1 MYEDVMATRLTPQTP
16 GTPPSPAAL
25 PAEVSSF
32 VGRRGE
38 LAQLAGQLRVTRLVT
53 VTGPGGVGKTR
64 VTLRTAAEVAG
75 QFADG
80 LCLAELA
87 GLRDPEL
94 LPATVAS
101 RLGLP
106 DSETRSQLDAILDY
120 LRRRELLLILDGCE
134 HLVDASA
141 SLVTRL
147 LRETTE
153 VSVIATSRQ
162 PLDVAGEHICQIPPL
177 PVPELGAQ
185 DAGHGDA
192 VELFA
197 QRAAAVVPGFGISD
211 DNRDDVIRLCQRLD
225 GIPLAIELATVR
237 LRAVPLKQLAG
248 RIDDRF
254 RLLTGERR
262 AALPHHR
269 TLRTATQWSYE
280 LCSPAEQLLW
290 TRLSVFAGPF
300 GISAAEQVCAGEP
313 LAPGDILP
321 TLISLVDKSV
331 VLRVAADSPQEPRYR
346 QLDTIREFGI
356 EKLADAGGEA
366 VVRDRH
372 IGRYLAMA
380 RYLGAHLGG
389 EDQTS
394 CYRELLS
401 EHADVRAALNYAF
414 ARPSHDTEAAH
425 LATELYAY
433 WQTSGLLSEGRY
445 WMAKILDRFPS
456 PSPERAW
463 ALVRTGVLANLQG
476 EISDALAAL
485 AEGIPIAEQ
494 LGETMAAGRGY
505 SHRTLALAIAGRPAE
520 AAAAAAKAEQLL
532 AAVEDTGGLISLDI
546 FIGVMHLLA
555 GEPDRTIE
563 RCERGLGRLPGQ
575 SQEKWLQSWLYLLI
589 GLACFALGRLD
600 RSASS
605 VSKALGMK
613 RELDDN
619 VGIACC
625 LEVLAWVAAAQQ
637 RPRRAAWLLGAAGAL
652 RDRAGVRLSG
662 KPQME
667 ELHRQVDKQV
677 SDALSAEQYA
687 VLHRRGARCPLETVV
702 KAAMGGEDDL
712 RTPRAGDRQAAA
724 STLTER
730 QQQIAV
736 LVTEGLSNKDIAE
749 RLVISK
755 RTVDSHIE
763 HILAKLGVSSRIQV
777 AAWVRAG
784 PPPAARDGRD
794 QAPDRD

>member
-1 MYEDVMATRLTPQTP
+1 MATRLNRQTP
-16 GTPPSPAAL
+16 RTPRRSAAL

-32 VGRRGE
+32 VGRRRE
-38 LAQLAGQLRVTRLVT
+38 LAQLASQLRAARLVT

-64 VTLRTAAEVAG
+64 VTLRAAAECAG

-87 GLRDPEL
+87 GLREPEL
-94 LPATVAS
+94 LPLTVAS

-106 DSETRSQLDAILDY
+106 DQDTRSQLDAILDY
-120 LRRRELLLILDGCE
+120 LGKRQVLLILDGCE
-134 HLVDASA
+134 HLVEASA
-141 SLVTRL
+141 GMVTML
-147 LRETTE
+147 LRETTD
-153 VSVIATSRQ
+153 VTVIATSRQ

-177 PVPELGAQ
+177 PVPEPGTH

-197 QRAAAVVPGFGISD
+197 QRAAAVVPGFGISEG
-211 DNRDDVIRLCQRLD
+211 NRDDVIRLCQRLD

-290 TRLSVFAGPF
+290 VRLSVFAGPF
-300 GISAAEQVCAGEP
+300 DASAAEQVCAGEP
-313 LAPGDILP
+313 LASRDILP
-321 TLISLVDKSV
+321 TLIGLVDKSV
-331 VLRVAADSPQEPRYR
+331 VLRVAGDSPTRYR
-346 QLDTIREFGI
+346 QLDTIREFGS
-356 EKLADAGGEA
+356 EKLAEAGGDA
-366 VVRDRH
+366 AVRDRH

-380 RYLGAHLGG
+380 RYLGAHPAG
-389 EDQTS
+389 EDQIP
-394 CYRELLS
+394 CYRELLA

-414 ARPSHDTEAAH
+414 GRPGYDTEAAH
-425 LATELYAY
+425 LATDLYAY

-445 WMAKILDRFPS
+445 WMAKVLDRFPS

-476 EISDALAAL
+476 EIGDALAVL

-520 AAAAAAKAEQLL
+520 AAAAGAKAEELLL
-532 AAVEDTGGLISLDI
+532 AVDDTGGLIGLDI
-546 FIGVMHLLA
+546 FMGILHLLA

-563 RCERGLGRLPGQ
+563 RCERGLGRLPEQ
-575 SQEKWLQSWLYLLI
+575 SQEQWLQSWLNLLI
-589 GLACFALGRLD
+589 GLACFALGALD

-619 VGIACC
+619 VGTACC
-625 LEVLAWVAAAQQ
+625 LEVLAWVAAAEQ
-637 RPRRAAWLLGAAGAL
+637 RPRRAAWLLGAAEAL
-652 RDRAGVRLSG
+652 RERAGVRLSG

-667 ELHRQVDKQV
+667 DLHQQVEKTV
-677 SDALSAEQYA
+677 TGSLGAEQYT
-687 VLHRRGARCPLETVV
+687 VLHRRGARCPVQAVV
-702 KAAMGGEDDL
+702 KAAVDGEDEL
-712 RTPRAGDRQAAA
+712 RAPRAGDRKGTE

-730 QQQIAV
+730 QFQIAV
-736 LVTEGLSNKDIAE
+736 LVAEGLSNQDIAE

-763 HILAKLGVSSRIQV
+763 HILAKLGVSSRIQIATRV
-777 AAWVRAG
+777 QADHG
-784 PPPAARDGRD
+784 GRD
-794 QAPDRD
+794 HGPARG